1 MSSPQIRRSWIVVAV
16 VAVLVGGA
24 IVWRFTGES
33 ADDLIERLGGT
44 VTKTY
49 FGSQWV
55 ERGLGYVPG
64 GGRLL
69 RNLSTPVAADVRRTA
84 VGDDEVREIARLDQ
98 LHTVLL
104 DRTAISDRA
113 CRSLAGLRELRVLT
127 MSETAV
133 GDEGL
138 YYLRNSTRLTVL
150 DLDET
155 RVTGAGL
162 RHLQGMVNLKELSL
176 SGTGVTGPHL
186 AHLSALPNLQF
197 LDLSGT
203 PVNDDD
209 IERLRGLSAVTLL
222 LRDTQITE
230 DGLARL
236 RLANRIVGLD
246 LSGTRVNDD
255 VFDHFLRYP
264 DLGRVNLTNTQVTK
278 AGIEQ
283 FFKRTTLIDVQVD
296 WWVRAGQPPD

>member
-1 MSSPQIRRSWIVVAV
+1 MSSPQLRRTWIVASLVAM
-16 VAVLVGGA
+16 LIGGA
-24 IVWRFTGES
+24 VVWRFTAES
-33 ADDLIERLGGT
+33 PDDMIERLGGT

-64 GGRLL
+64 GGRVL
-69 RNLSTPVAADVRRTA
+69 RNLSTPVAADVRRTS
-84 VGDDEVREIARLDQ
+84 VGDEEIREIAQLDR
-98 LHTVLL
+98 LHTLLL
-104 DRTAISDRA
+104 DRTQISDQA
-113 CRSLAGLRELRVLT
+113 CRSLARLRELRVLT
-127 MSETAV
+127 LSDTEI

-138 YYLRNSTRLTVL
+138 YYLRNNARLAVL
-150 DLDET
+150 DLDQT

-162 RHLQGMVNLKELSL
+162 RHLQSLVNLKDLSL
-176 SGTGVTGPHL
+176 SGTGVTGPYL
-186 AHLSALPNLQF
+186 AHLSALPNLQM

-246 LSGTRVNDD
+246 LSGTRVNDE

-264 DLGRVNLTNTQVTK
+264 DLGRVNLTNTRVTK
-278 AGIEQ
+278 AGIER
-283 FFKRTTLIDVQVD
+283 FFQRTTLIDVQVD